1 VETVS
6 AAARLLPWEED
17 YLLPLGTRTVGVLIR
32 CGCYRA
38 PHPRNIHVSEEAIIW
53 VRQLPEP
60 PPPDM
65 VWLSWRCPGKCKQIV
80 KVTAR
85 MLYFSA

>member
-1 VETVS
+1 M
-6 AAARLLPWEED
+6 PWEDD
-17 YLLPLGTRTVGVLIR
+17 YLLPEGTRTVGVPIK

-38 PHPRNIHVSEEAIIW
+38 PHPRNIHVTEEAILW
-53 VRQLPEP
+53 VRRQPEP
-60 PPPDM
+60 PPPEM
-65 VWLSWRCPGKCKQIV
+65 IWQSFRCPGKCKQIV